1 MIRRARLA
9 LLLSALAGVSFFAL
23 SPLPLTEQVVS
34 WQDKVEHVLAFLV
47 LTLLSLGL
55 WRARWLLAGWAAF
68 AGFIELGQSFMPGRT
83 ASWDDWLASTGLTL
97 NDGFIA
103 IGPTLQSSDP
113 VIFAAGDCVHMPFAP
128 RPKAGV
134 FAVRAA
140 PILVHNLWNL
150 SVHAAHL

>member
-1 MIRRARLA
+1 MTDAPAARTSRWWRVARLLALVAA
-9 LLLSALAGVSFFAL
+9 LLGVSVFAL

-83 ASWDDWLASTGLTL
+83 ASWGDWLASTGGVLL
-97 NDGFIA
+97 A
-103 IGPTLQSSDP
+103 LLLHRLWCL
-113 VIFAAGDCVHMPFAP
+113 ARK
-128 RPKAGV
+128 RPAD
-134 FAVRAA
+134 
-140 PILVHNLWNL
+140 
-150 SVHAAHL
+150 